1 VAGKIYIANT
11 NAVVALENGS
21 YITLSKDQTRV
32 REGHP
37 LLKGN
42 ESMFRELDVHYD
54 LEDARSAP
62 EQPKAVP
69 VPVADPGPKP
79 EDQPAQAA
87 GEQPTGPSG
96 LTSES
101 TPGAVAPK
109 RGRQRTTRTD

>member
-1 VAGKIYIANT
+1 MAGGKIYIANT
-11 NAVVALENGS
+11 NAVVSLEDGS
-21 YITLSKDQTRV
+21 YITLSKDTTRV

-37 LLKGN
+37 LLKGR
-42 ESMFRELDVHYD
+42 ESMFRELDVHYE

-62 EQPKAVP
+62 EERKAVP
-69 VPVADPGPKP
+69 VPT
-79 EDQPAQAA
+79 EDQPQQAA
-87 GEQPTGPSG
+87 GDKPPGPAG